1 MKNLRNT
8 VQMSLALLL
17 AASSCSSPEKPD
29 LGPTSVQVVKVTE
42 ADVPIKQD
50 FVGEIYGIR
59 DVPIRARVDGF
70 LDNLHFKEGFAV
82 KKGQLLYEIDPQPFL
97 ESVSEMESSLA
108 SAKVALVKAENDL
121 ERVRPLAEINA
132 VSKSDLDAAV
142 ANKDAAEA
150 QVQAAEANV
159 RMAEINLSYTKVK
172 SPINGMIGKSQAYE
186 GEYVGRSP
194 NPVILNTVSRIDSV
208 KVEFFLVEQ
217 DFLRLSRQYVQ
228 NRKNGIDRI
237 ETTDSTEQQTPGL
250 DLILADGSTFDYK
263 GRLRVINREVD
274 PSTGSLLLQAVFPN
288 PNNLLRPGQFGK
300 IRTVI
305 NQFDNIILVP
315 QRCVTEVQGNFSVLA
330 LGDSNKVHT
339 QTIQVGGTYR
349 DYFIVTEGLKN
360 GEQVVYE
367 GLQKVRDGAVVSPKL
382 VEFTP
387 KYPEK

>member
-1 MKNLRNT
+1 MKNLQPM
-8 VQMSLALLL
+8 VQMSILLLL

-29 LGPTSVQVVKVTE
+29 LGPASVQVVKVTE

-70 LDNLHFKEGFAV
+70 LDELHFKEGFAV
-82 KKGQLLYEIDPQPFL
+82 EKGQLLYEIDPQPFL

-121 ERVRPLAEINA
+121 ERVKPLAEINA
-132 VSKSDLDAAV
+132 VSKSDLDAAI

-186 GEYVGRSP
+186 GEYVGKSP

-217 DFLRLSRQYVQ
+217 DFLRLSRQFVK
-228 NRKNGIDRI
+228 NRENGIDRI
-237 ETTDSTEQQTPGL
+237 ETTDSTEQHAPRL
-250 DLILADGSTFDYK
+250 ELILADGSTFDHK

-288 PNNLLRPGQFGK
+288 PNYLLRPGQFGK

-330 LGDSNKVHT
+330 LDDSNKVHT

-367 GLQKVRDGAVVSPKL
+367 GLQKVRDGAVVSPEL

>member
-1 MKNLRNT
+1 M
-8 VQMSLALLL
+8 VQMSILLLL

-29 LGPTSVQVVKVTE
+29 LGPASVQVVKVTE

-70 LDNLHFKEGFAV
+70 LDELHFKEGFAV
-82 KKGQLLYEIDPQPFL
+82 EKGQLLYEIDPQPFL

-121 ERVRPLAEINA
+121 ERVKPLAEINA
-132 VSKSDLDAAV
+132 VSKSDLDAAI

-186 GEYVGRSP
+186 GEYVGKSP

-217 DFLRLSRQYVQ
+217 DFLRLSRQFVK
-228 NRKNGIDRI
+228 NRENGIDRI
-237 ETTDSTEQQTPGL
+237 ETTDSTEQHAPRL
-250 DLILADGSTFDYK
+250 ELILADGSTFDHK

-288 PNNLLRPGQFGK
+288 PNYLLRPGQFGK

-330 LGDSNKVHT
+330 LDDSNKVHT

-367 GLQKVRDGAVVSPKL
+367 GLQKVRDGAVVSPEL